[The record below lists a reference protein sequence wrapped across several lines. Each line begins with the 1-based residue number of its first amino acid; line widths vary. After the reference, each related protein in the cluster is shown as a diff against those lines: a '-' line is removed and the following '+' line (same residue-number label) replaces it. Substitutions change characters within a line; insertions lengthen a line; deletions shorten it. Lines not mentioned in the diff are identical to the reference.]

1 MKKILFLLLLS
12 VSQGIMADTAFMEEP
27 VQDPRVKM
35 ELTEPDRAVGYV
47 IGETLS
53 RTVKL
58 EVQKPY
64 VLLDTSLPIVGYEKR
79 WKGQVSGIE
88 LRHISKEVTT
98 GVHSTTYTLHLTYQI
113 FTSSVVAKPA
123 NLPAEVVKFSGNKE
137 IFQYR
142 IPSWNFRI
150 SPLAIF
156 GQVVVERDMSQ
167 FRGPLLLDDSRE
179 QLLLRVLL
187 GICAVA
193 LVGLLYILG
202 KYTWLPK
209 MGGPF
214 AKAYRDLHKLRKLAQ
229 TEQGLQQAVLRVHQA
244 LNASAGMS
252 VFNAEGLISNKPGFA
267 VLKPEIDQFFSLS
280 SALFFQTGSASN
292 VPQPE
297 TWLRQFCRN
306 CRNVER
312 GMK

>member
-1 MKKILFLLLLS
+1 MKKFLLLLLLS
-12 VSQGIMADTAFMEEP
+12 VSPSIMADTAFMEEP
-27 VQDPRVKM
+27 PQDKRVKM
-35 ELTEPDRAVGYV
+35 ELVEPDRAVGYV
-47 IGETLS
+47 IGDTLS

-88 LRHISKEVTT
+88 LRHISKEVST
-98 GVHSTTYTLHLTYQI
+98 GLHSTTYTLHLTYQV
-113 FTSSVVAKPA
+113 FTTSVTAKPA
-123 NLPAEVVKFSGNKE
+123 NLPAEIVKFSGNKE

-179 QLLLRVLL
+179 KLLLKILI
-187 GICAVA
+187 GICAIA

-214 AKAYRDLHKLRKLAQ
+214 AKAYRDLHKFAK
-229 TEQGLQQAVLRVHQA
+229 TEQGLQQAVLRLHQA

-252 VFNAEGLISNKPGFA
+252 VFNADGLISSKPGFA
-267 VLKPEIDQFFSLS
+267 VLKADIDQFFTLS
-280 SALFFQTGSASN
+280 RSLFFQTGTTN
-292 VPQPE
+292 NITQPE